1 MCDEKKEY
9 TFNITLTVSADDPFS
24 AQENAENCLENLKTV
39 LHHAPFDCKL
49 QLEDTVNAEEFF
61 KNLLAHNVTK
71 ARESVG
77 YTVNQL
83 AGLMKVSPELVV
95 SKETGESPVTVAYV
109 KQVLKAC
116 KLPPEWVAI
125 QRN

>member
-39 LHHAPFDCKL
+39 LHHAPFNCKL

-83 AGLMKVSPELVV
+83 AELMKVSPELVV

-109 KQVLKAC
+109 KLVLKAC
-116 KLPPEWVAI
+116 ELPFTWVAP
-125 QRN
+125 